1 MREGADNHT
10 MNTTTKGNTVSDTYT
25 MTDPKAQAFTDSM
38 LTRPIVQG
46 THYAATCTRKGD
58 ITLRK
63 TAKGFVYSAK
73 YRVTAVGYKT
83 ATFSVRMTP
92 DGRISCRKLAR

>member
-1 MREGADNHT
+1 MKARAHNEA
-10 MNTTTKGNTVSDTYT
+10 MNTTTKGHTVSATHT
-25 MTDPKAQAFTDSM
+25 ITDPKAQAFTDRM

-58 ITLRK
+58 ITIRK

-73 YRVTAVGYKT
+73 YRVTAAGYKP
-83 ATFSVRMTP
+83 ATFSARMTP